1 MEQGVE
7 AYSCSVDSEPEP
19 LEQAAQEE
27 ISLDFFSAGDGPEAR
42 QHASSYLRNPAIGWL
57 ASSGSLILHGC
68 FAAVLLYH
76 TVPETGIAQQPTQ
89 AVSLEVALVSQ
100 VEQSEISAS
109 DAPTATNSAVAATE
123 GSEVEALA
131 ASETVEEVKAEET
144 TAATPELAELPERS
158 ESNAGASVI
167 SGAGPEADLPVSE
180 LETEEFA
187 PKAAPSKKIE
197 KEEPVETP
205 ARPKAEDK
213 PAPKPTPKPQAK
225 VAARQPDKGEQRETQ
240 QKGGQTSRSSAAQA
254 GKGGRASA
262 SAGSIMGYAAQV
274 RARVAR
280 NSPSGAGARG
290 TAVVSF
296 GVTSSG
302 GLAYARLS
310 RSSGVSSL
318 DSAAVSAVR
327 RAAPFPKPPAGASS
341 SQLSFSVPFH
351 FR

>member
-1 MEQGVE
+1 MEQGAE
-7 AYSCSVDSEPEP
+7 AYSCSVDSEPGP

-27 ISLDFFSAGDGPEAR
+27 ILLDFLSAGDGPEAR
-42 QHASSYLRNPAIGWL
+42 QHTSSYMRNPAIGWL
-57 ASSGSLILHGC
+57 ASSGSLILHAC

-76 TVPETGIAQQPTQ
+76 TVSETGVAPQPTQ
-89 AVSLEVALVSQ
+89 AVSLEIALVSQ

-109 DAPTATNSAVAATE
+109 NAPTATNSTVAATE

-131 ASETVEEVKAEET
+131 ASETVEEVKAQET
-144 TAATPELAELPERS
+144 TAATPELTEPPES
-158 ESNAGASVI
+158 SDSDTGASVI

-187 PKAAPSKKIE
+187 PKAAPPKKNE
-197 KEEPVETP
+197 KEDPAETP
-205 ARPKAEDK
+205 AKPKAEDK
-213 PAPKPTPKPQAK
+213 PAPKPKPQAK
-225 VAARQPDKGEQRETQ
+225 AAARQADKGEQRETL

-341 SQLSFSVPFH
+341 RQLSFSVPFH